1 MSKWLDKLG
10 LSEELSLKYYVRPDD
25 FVSLFQK
32 NVDSGDGLF
41 SGAFDA
47 LRFSKTD
54 YRGTITAT
62 DFSIRKKKRFFDSIS
77 AIALIT
83 GQIVRE
89 KNGTRLLVTIT
100 SFTGIM
106 KFVTWLLAIVYVV
119 AAVFITFSGLI
130 EKHGLIPYL
139 FLILHALMLL
149 LIFYFILRR
158 SVSKVASNLDPDFKM
173 MIRDLE
179 ELDPKQS

>member
-10 LSEELSLKYYVRPDD
+10 LSEELSLKYYVQTED
-25 FVSLFQK
+25 FVFQFQK
-32 NVDSGDGLF
+32 NVDPGEGYVSGL
-41 SGAFDA
+41 FDA
-47 LRFSKTD
+47 LGSTKID
-54 YRGTITAT
+54 YRGTVSSSNFT
-62 DFSIRKKKRFFDSIS
+62 IRKKKKFFDSIS

-83 GQIVRE
+83 GQIVKE
-89 KNGTRLLVTIT
+89 KNGTRLLITIS

-106 KFVTWLLAIVYVV
+106 KFVAWLLAIVYVV

-130 EKHGLIPYL
+130 EKYGLIPYL
-139 FLILHALMLL
+139 FLILHALVLF
-149 LIFYFILRR
+149 LILYFILRR

-173 MIRDLE
+173 MIRDLD